1 MRLGEWGN
9 SLNIL
14 TLSLLISRPIFCFE
28 TSQSLQYNPF
38 NYCIDYVVLF
48 LYDAHYVAGLPLNR
62 NARIATPLS
71 NPLVNRFW
79 DPLFNPIFRSYDD

>member
-9 SLNIL
+9 ILNIL

-38 NYCIDYVVLF
+38 NSYLDPVVLF
-48 LYDAHYVAGLPLNR
+48 LNDAHYVAGLPLNR